1 MSRPLMLVRG
11 GSTDAKSFIHARYT
25 SEVQVC
31 TISVYNGVCGHRLTA
46 SALDEV
52 EESAVLT

>member
-1 MSRPLMLVRG
+1 MLVRG